1 MIETILK
8 VDGMAC
14 GMCEAHV
21 NDAIRK
27 NFTVKKVSSS
37 HGKGK
42 TEILSEQMLD
52 EEKLRAA
59 CNEQFSKMWATGAS
73 YGAKSFAQVVKDML
87 TENSDDMIEKIT
99 HFVDV
104 TLKNSPEELM
114 KAFAETQKR
123 AKSIMDNQ
131 IRKDEVNEQQV

>member
-1 MIETILK
+1 MKALSQK
-8 VDGMAC
+8 RMA
-14 GMCEAHV
+14 
-21 NDAIRK
+21 
-27 NFTVKKVSSS
+27 
-37 HGKGK
+37 
-42 TEILSEQMLD
+42 

-104 TLKNSPEELM
+104 TLKNSPEEHM

-123 AKSIMDNQ
+123 AKSIMDEQ

>member
-1 MIETILK
+1 
-8 VDGMAC
+8 
-14 GMCEAHV
+14 
-21 NDAIRK
+21 
-27 NFTVKKVSSS
+27 
-37 HGKGK
+37 
-42 TEILSEQMLD
+42 
-52 EEKLRAA
+52 
-59 CNEQFSKMWATGAS
+59 
-73 YGAKSFAQVVKDML
+73 ML

-123 AKSIMDNQ
+123 AKSIMDEQ